1 MLVRNQRPWHDVAVM
16 RNICQYGI
24 LFVLLS
30 VSNIL
35 HAEND
40 NPWDKSRSPEL
51 GQLLRE
57 LNQQY
62 GPDTVSLMSW
72 LNDASIHSGSVLT
85 SSIRVNGKETRE
97 NTTFLVFQVETGI
110 IFNTQTINQAGRLV
124 ALWEKIL
131 AKAFSHFDTLR
142 VPADGVTVVLLS
154 HCLSFPETDD
164 LSEHVDEPGP
174 LEEVKFYFPGE
185 PLRAYLG
192 KQLSAQGLLARIQ
205 VLIDGAPVNYP
216 LPGGVTTTD
225 ASIIFRETSHLRKP
239 LASFRIHQ

>member
-1 MLVRNQRPWHDVAVM
+1 M
-16 RNICQYGI
+16 RNVCQYGI
-24 LFVLLS
+24 LFILLS
-30 VSNIL
+30 IPNVL
-35 HAEND
+35 RAENG
-40 NPWDKSRSPEL
+40 NPWDNSRSPQL

-85 SSIRVNGKETRE
+85 SSTRVNGKETKE

-110 IFNTQTINQAGRLV
+110 IFNIRTIDQAGRLIV
-124 ALWEKIL
+124 LWEKIL
-131 AKAFSHFDTLR
+131 AKAFSHFDTLQ

-154 HCLSFPETDD
+154 HCPSFPETDAI
-164 LSEHVDEPGP
+164 SEHVDEPGP
-174 LEEVKFYFPGE
+174 LEEVKFYFPSE

-192 KQLSAQGLLARIQ
+192 KQLSAQALLARTQ
-205 VLIDGAPVNYP
+205 VFIDGAPVSYP
-216 LPGGVTTTD
+216 LPDGTTTTD

-239 LASFRIHQ
+239 LASFPIQMDHEQQETV